1 MPCSSHL
8 GVWSGSNQCYAAPYD
23 APAGSAAWQGHSTG
37 SLSLCSACTMSGRAN
52 TCDAR
57 VLWSAPGQVV
67 VPPDPGELAAEAL
80 GLLQLRTADV
90 RTAPQAP
97 AHSYVGVENWLW
109 VPRSQWGSLTKTVT
123 AGGTQ
128 VTVRAA
134 PSRVMWDTGPAVKT
148 CFGPGDEWRTGMTD
162 AARTTCSYTYDATS
176 GHESGGVY
184 VLSASIGY
192 EVTWVC
198 SGACTS
204 GSGSLGLVD
213 APVGTGELQVL
224 QRQTVVVG

>member
-1 MPCSSHL
+1 M
-8 GVWSGSNQCYAAPYD
+8 
-23 APAGSAAWQGHSTG
+23 
-37 SLSLCSACTMSGRAN
+37 
-52 TCDAR
+52 
-57 VLWSAPGQVV
+57 
-67 VPPDPGELAAEAL
+67 PPDPGELAAEAL

-134 PSRVMWDTGPAVKT
+134 PSRVMWDTGPAIKT

-176 GHESGGVY
+176 GHEPGGVY